1 MSGGTGSSIQ
11 LVTPTSHFLT
21 VHKTAVEYSVIIVLN
36 RNIGQ
41 LSTDLGVR
49 GQRSE
54 VKLWGPRLHLS
65 VCNG

>member
-1 MSGGTGSSIQ
+1 MSGGTGSSTQ

-49 GQRSE
+49 GQRSSCG
-54 VKLWGPRLHLS
+54 VQDS
-65 VCNG
+65 ICQYAMVN